1 MRSGDL
7 AQQVE
12 LSEAEKRM
20 RKEKLEL
27 AEGLLARLEELKKA
41 REDVSFFCEAIG
53 KRTKENDSLLTQL
66 DQEVAEKLKLR
77 GKV

>member
-41 REDVSFFCEAIG
+41 REDVSFFCEVIG